1 MTAVFKGIGEKRVE
15 LRGEKVKSKNRREL
29 SANDRS
35 GETDRTKLIP
45 LFYSPFGTLA
55 LSFLLLFSLLLH
67 FTMSATEEPRVK
79 PTKPDEAA
87 YKASLAEAE
96 KEHTAAQEKLV

>member
-1 MTAVFKGIGEKRVE
+1 VI
-15 LRGEKVKSKNRREL
+15 
-29 SANDRS
+29 
-35 GETDRTKLIP
+35 ET
-45 LFYSPFGTLA
+45 
-55 LSFLLLFSLLLH
+55 LSFFSSFFYFH
-67 FTMSATEEPRVK
+67 SRFISTMSATEEPRVK

>member
-1 MTAVFKGIGEKRVE
+1 
-15 LRGEKVKSKNRREL
+15 
-29 SANDRS
+29 
-35 GETDRTKLIP
+35 
-45 LFYSPFGTLA
+45 
-55 LSFLLLFSLLLH
+55 
-67 FTMSATEEPRVK
+67 MSATEEPRVK